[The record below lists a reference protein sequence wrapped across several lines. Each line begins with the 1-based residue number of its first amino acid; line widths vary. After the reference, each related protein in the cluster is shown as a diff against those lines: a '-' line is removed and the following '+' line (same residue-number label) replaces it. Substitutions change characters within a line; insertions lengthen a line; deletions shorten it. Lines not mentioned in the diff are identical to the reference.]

1 MSVLRCDF
9 FLHNSYHTIFFLISQ
24 ALYPRPRGASEPCLC
39 ACQLRLGSPAPR
51 SEQAPSGRGR
61 RSLATPSSVADEDTE
76 AALVTNITCVTHHV
90 TVRLCLSGNHSG
102 SFYARLFFFFFF
114 CLEFL
119 FLLAT
124 CRSPFPPL
132 KHVQVRFLRKA
143 LLAYPTDGY
152 YFISSSTEVDL
163 SCGNLN
169 LFVCFLEN
177 SSLSLCYL

>member
-102 SFYARLFFFFFF
+102 SFYARLFFFFF
-114 CLEFL
+114 LPGISL
-119 FLLAT
+119 
-124 CRSPFPPL
+124 SPCHLSVTFPSFET
-132 KHVQVRFLRKA
+132 R
-143 LLAYPTDGY
+143 
-152 YFISSSTEVDL
+152 SSSFPQESIAGL
-163 SCGNLN
+163 SYRWI
-169 LFVCFLEN
+169 LFHILIH
-177 SSLSLCYL
+177 